1 MELALLTLKKSKMSK
16 CKYCGKDIIS
26 PDPSKFP
33 NGFCSYRCYEWWVK
47 FNKTPNCKCVVCGKE
62 MYLKPYRLNRL
73 KNGIT
78 CSIECASKLKSEY
91 SKGEKNHQF
100 GLTGDLNSSFKGEEI
115 LRANNSLTE
124 VMVYSPNHPYK
135 NQNGRVKK
143 HRLIVEQNYFLF
155 DEKYFEMIDNQ
166 VVLKPEV
173 EIHHK
178 DGNHDNNEI
187 SNLIPLTKSEHM
199 SIHSKLRAMKLRE
212 KAGKYDKLIGVLK
225 QVKMLEDSN
234 INQQSI
240 DSTTK
245 NLIQQLFD
253 IVGDDIV

>member
-1 MELALLTLKKSKMSK
+1 MSK

-26 PDPSKFP
+26 PDPSRFP
-33 NGFCSYRCYEWWVK
+33 NGFCSYRCYEWWTK

-115 LRANNSLTE
+115 LKTNNSLTE

-143 HRLIVEQNYFLF
+143 HRLIVEQNYSLF
-155 DEKYFEMIDNQ
+155 DEKSIEKSYILNDIYKEISKEKNIKLIDINSQITLNKIDGLHYSINDHKKIAKEVIKQLNQ
-166 VVLKPEV
+166 V
-173 EIHHK
+173 
-178 DGNHDNNEI
+178 
-187 SNLIPLTKSEHM
+187 
-199 SIHSKLRAMKLRE
+199 
-212 KAGKYDKLIGVLK
+212 
-225 QVKMLEDSN
+225 
-234 INQQSI
+234 
-240 DSTTK
+240 
-245 NLIQQLFD
+245 FF
-253 IVGDDIV
+253 